1 MSTDTPASPQGALVI
16 STMAMPKDTN
26 GNGDIF
32 GGWLV
37 SQMDIAG
44 AIFAKHLAKGRV
56 ATVAINSLAF
66 QRPVSVGDVVSCYA
80 ALEKM
85 GRTSMTIHIE
95 VWITADADASQY
107 KVTEGSFVFVAL
119 DENMRPR
126 PVQSP

>member
-1 MSTDTPASPQGALVI
+1 MSTDAKPRGIQVI

-37 SQMDIAG
+37 SQMDLAG
-44 AIFAKHLAKGRV
+44 AIFAKQFAKSRV

-66 QRPVSVGDVVSCYA
+66 QRPVSVCDVVSCYA
-80 ALEKM
+80 EIEKL

-95 VWITADADASQY
+95 VWIITDLSQEQY

-119 DENMRPR
+119 DEHRRPK
-126 PVQSP
+126 PINA